1 MTEPLAWQGGVCK
14 TNELRL
20 FNLFFIQYVS
30 GFFYAAGAN
39 IDAIGFHRF
48 ITDAFMGMD
57 YALGDKYAIS
67 LF

>member
-1 MTEPLAWQGGVCK
+1 MELLAWQGDVCTK
-14 TNELRL
+14 NNLRE
-20 FNLFFIQYVS
+20 FYLFFIQYVS

-39 IDAIGFHRF
+39 IDAIGFHRL
-48 ITDAFMGMD
+48 ITYAFMGMD